1 MSRFLLI
8 QLYLRRGGAGVGG
21 GGLGRGTIITAT
33 IFIVVAYLFGVAE
46 K

>member
-8 QLYLRRGGAGVGG
+8 QLYPAEGG
-21 GGLGRGTIITAT
+21 GGGGERVTIITAT
-33 IFIVVAYLFGVAE
+33 IFMVAAYSFSMAE